1 MFCLQ
6 LMFVIF
12 ISLPASNVF
21 IKKDMSTNHENN
33 VDHQQQQR
41 GSRVEN
47 GKEKKA
53 QNVSALSH
61 LLAGGIGSTVA
72 QFVTNPL
79 DVVQTRLMSTKLNFS
94 SYSKGGGNSFNVATT
109 GGGVQIQ
116 SKPVIG
122 FNYFQV
128 LAAYMRHMVNS
139 EGIRSLYKGLAPGLI
154 GIVPAKSAY
163 FFCYAS
169 AKTKLNQNSTFQSH
183 QHVVHSLSA
192 MMAGLFTGTV
202 TNPVWYIKTKL
213 QLNVKDRT
221 SVTDIVRKGYKKHG
235 FKCFFRGISASY
247 VGVFETV
254 IYFLLYEEL
263 KRNIQINNT
272 SKNTNNKF
280 QALHLMYAA
289 MLSKIT
295 ATTIMYPHEVIRTRL
310 RQDVLDQ
317 SGTLKYKNFVQSL
330 MLVGKEEG
338 RVGLYGGF
346 GTSLLRQLPNTA
358 VTFLTYEAI
367 IHYLDQ

>member
-1 MFCLQ
+1 MVMPNQ
-6 LMFVIF
+6 VKSKHDDTITVK
-12 ISLPASNVF
+12 SLGP
-21 IKKDMSTNHENN
+21 
-33 VDHQQQQR
+33 
-41 GSRVEN
+41 
-47 GKEKKA
+47 
-53 QNVSALSH
+53 LSH

-72 QFVTNPL
+72 QFVTSPL

-94 SYSKGGGNSFNVATT
+94 TYSQGNNLSLAAPLVSGGGNPVGF
-109 GGGVQIQ
+109 QIQ
-116 SKPVIG
+116 SKPKFGIG
-122 FNYFQV
+122 YFQV
-128 LAAYMRHMVNS
+128 LFSYMKYMVNT
-139 EGIRSLYKGLAPGLI
+139 EGIKSLYKGLTPGLV

-169 AKTKLNQNSTFQSH
+169 AKSKLNQTSTFQSH

-213 QLNVKDRT
+213 QLNEKSGST
-221 SVTDIVRKGYKKHG
+221 VTDIIRKGYKKHG

-263 KRNIQINNT
+263 KRIIQVKNEGNN
-272 SKNTNNKF
+272 KNKF
-280 QALHLMYAA
+280 QALHLTYAA

-310 RQDVLDQ
+310 RQDVLNQ
-317 SGTLKYKNFVQSL
+317 TGSLKYKNFFQSL

-338 RVGLYGGF
+338 RIGLYGGF

-367 IHYLDQ
+367 IYYLDQ

>member
-1 MFCLQ
+1 M
-6 LMFVIF
+6 V
-12 ISLPASNVF
+12 
-21 IKKDMSTNHENN
+21 T
-33 VDHQQQQR
+33 VDVKNL
-41 GSRVEN
+41 GP
-47 GKEKKA
+47 
-53 QNVSALSH
+53 LSH

-72 QFVTNPL
+72 QIITSPL

-94 SYSKGGGNSFNVATT
+94 TYGQGGNNFSLATAPVVRVVSS
-109 GGGVQIQ
+109 GGSPGGFQIQ
-116 SKPVIG
+116 SKPIIG
-122 FNYFQV
+122 IGYFQV
-128 LAAYMRHMVNS
+128 LVSYMKYMVNS
-139 EGIRSLYKGLAPGLI
+139 EGIKSLYKGLTPGLV

-169 AKTKLNQNSTFQSH
+169 AKSKLNQTSTFQSH

-213 QLNVKDRT
+213 QLNDKKIST
-221 SVTDIVRKGYKKHG
+221 VTDIVRKGYKKHG
-235 FKCFFRGISASY
+235 LKCFFRGISASY

-263 KRNIQINNT
+263 KKRIIQVNNEGN
-272 SKNTNNKF
+272 SKNKF
-280 QALHLMYAA
+280 QALHLTYAA
-289 MLSKIT
+289 ILSKIT

-310 RQDVLDQ
+310 RQDILDQ
-317 SGTLKYKNFVQSL
+317 TGSLKYKNFLQSL

-338 RVGLYGGF
+338 RSGLYGGF

-367 IHYLDQ
+367 IYYLDQ